1 MEIIDQTAKVVM
13 LKGEGGDTIK
23 SIDKT
28 TTQGLVDI
36 YTITL
41 ESGNK
46 TTFNVTNGNG
56 IKTIEK
62 TSTSGLID
70 TYTITFDNGET
81 TTFTVTNGE
90 KGEKGDKGDTGPQGP
105 QGPKGEKGD
114 PGDGGGIAN
123 VDTELSTTS
132 TNPVQNKAIAEG
144 INSIQTQI
152 VPTASIEVGETAS
165 KAYSVDDF
173 LVKEGALYK
182 VTKAI
187 AKDDALT
194 PANIVPTTVGSEL
207 SSARSNSF
215 TIKEVLHVA
224 STTATATDYTT
235 EPLDDYN
242 FFIISCGV
250 LGFRPNYFYNGSV
263 IGFYSKAELL
273 DTSNYTYGTQ
283 LKVYDTDGA
292 AGFRVSTIKYVNNT
306 TIKLWYKGTYSFEV
320 RIYGIKC

>member
-46 TTFNVTNGNG
+46 KTFNVTNGNG

-81 TTFTVTNGE
+81 TTFNVTNGE

-123 VDTELSTTS
+123 IDTELSTTS

-144 INSIQTQI
+144 INSIQSQI
-152 VPTASIEVGETAS
+152 VPTAAIEVGETAS
-165 KAYSVDDF
+165 KAYNVGEF
-173 LVKEGALYK
+173 LVKNGSLYK
-182 VTKAI
+182 VTNAI

-194 PANIVPTTVGSEL
+194 VGTNIAMTTVGSEL
-207 SSARSNSF
+207 SERVQISLDAVAVGKDEDGDTIYEKTFKGYNPRGTTVVDSNLTKSNL
-215 TIKEVLHVA
+215 KW
-224 STTATATDYTT
+224 
-235 EPLDDYN
+235 
-242 FFIISCGV
+242 
-250 LGFRPNYFYNGSV
+250 FRLVGGCFKDV
-263 IGFYSKAELL
+263 H
-273 DTSNYTYGTQ
+273 
-283 LKVYDTDGA
+283 
-292 AGFRVSTIKYVNNT
+292 
-306 TIKLWYKGTYSFEV
+306 
-320 RIYGIKC
+320 YGIGALPYIDVNSANFHGISVYSDMRGIYIQMANLDVEMYYFTVLYVLAQ